1 MLFSARSR
9 LKPVTDGLGLKQ
21 FGGFKMGIRIN
32 TNMMSINAHRNLRS
46 SQQAMQSTS
55 EKLSSGSR
63 INKSADDA
71 AGLAISENLGAQ
83 IRSFKQSARNAQ
95 DGISFIQ
102 VAEGGM
108 NETGNMII
116 RLRELAV
123 QSASDT
129 IGARERGYLEKEAQQ
144 LKLEIERI
152 AQGTEYNGQNLLNG
166 SGEMM
171 DFQIGIKNN
180 EFLDRISYDPST
192 TNVSLESLGLSDV
205 SIGTKAESQETLAAL
220 DQSLTVLNNN
230 RSSLGALQNRL
241 NSTISNTEVAVEN
254 LSAAK
259 SRIKD
264 ADVASQSAEL
274 ARTSI
279 MLQSGISVL
288 AQANQSQAMA
298 LKLIG

>member
-1 MLFSARSR
+1 M
-9 LKPVTDGLGLKQ
+9 GL
-21 FGGFKMGIRIN
+21 RIN
-32 TNMMSINAHRNLRS
+32 TNMMSINAHRNLRGTKLA
-46 SQQAMQSTS
+46 QEKTS
-55 EKLSSGSR
+55 EKLSSGFR

-71 AGLAISENLGAQ
+71 AGLAISENLSAQ
-83 IRSFKQSARNAQ
+83 IRSFKQSERNAQ

-108 NETGNMII
+108 NEVGNMIV

-129 IGARERGYLEKEAQQ
+129 IGPKERGYLDKETQQ

-152 AQGTEYNGQNLLNG
+152 SQGTEYNGQSLLNG
-166 SGEMM
+166 QGTKM

-180 EFLDRISYDPST
+180 EFLDRISYDPAT
-192 TNVSLESLGLSDV
+192 TNVSIEALGLNDISSSTKESAQISLEKLDDSLG
-205 SIGTKAESQETLAAL
+205 TLN
-220 DQSLTVLNNN
+220 SN
-230 RSSLGALQNRL
+230 RSQLGALQNRL
-241 NSTISNTEVAVEN
+241 NSTINNTEVAVEN
-254 LSAAK
+254 LSAAR

-264 ADVASQSAEL
+264 ADVASESAEM

-279 MLQSGISVL
+279 MLQSGVSVL

-298 LKLIG
+298 LKLLG

>member
-1 MLFSARSR
+1 M
-9 LKPVTDGLGLKQ
+9 GL
-21 FGGFKMGIRIN
+21 RIN

-46 SQQAMQSTS
+46 TQLAMQSTS

-71 AGLAISENLGAQ
+71 AGLAISENLNGS

-108 NETGNMII
+108 NEVSNMIT

-123 QSASDT
+123 QAASDT
-129 IGARERGYLEKEAQQ
+129 IGEKERGYLNRETQQ
-144 LKLEIERI
+144 LKLEMERI
-152 AQGTEYNGQNLLNG
+152 AQGTEYNGTKLLNG
-166 SGEMM
+166 DGTQL

-180 EFLDRISYDPST
+180 EFLDRISYDPSN
-192 TNVSLESLGLSDV
+192 TNVSLESLGLSEI
-205 SIGTKAESQETLAAL
+205 SAATKEDAQNSLSNLDDSLITLN
-220 DQSLTVLNNN
+220 TN
-230 RSSLGALQNRL
+230 RSQLGALQNRL
-241 NSTISNTEVAVEN
+241 NSTINNTEVAIEN

-264 ADVASQSAEL
+264 ADVASESAEM

-279 MLQSGISVL
+279 MAQSGISVL

-298 LKLIG
+298 LKLLG

>member
-1 MLFSARSR
+1 M
-9 LKPVTDGLGLKQ
+9 GL
-21 FGGFKMGIRIN
+21 RIN
-32 TNMMSINAHRNLRS
+32 TNMMSINAQRNLRGAQM
-46 SQQAMQSTS
+46 SQAKTS

-71 AGLAISENLGAQ
+71 AGLAISENLSAQ

-108 NETGNMII
+108 NEVGNMIV

-129 IGARERGYLEKEAQQ
+129 IGSKERGYLDKEAQQ
-144 LKLEIERI
+144 LKREIERI

-166 SGEMM
+166 SGEVM
-171 DFQIGIKNN
+171 DFQIGVKNN
-180 EFLDRISYDPST
+180 EFLDRISYDPAD
-192 TNVSLESLGLSDV
+192 TNVSIESLGLGDISILDKGGAQSSLESLD
-205 SIGTKAESQETLAAL
+205 
-220 DQSLTVLNNN
+220 DSLVVLNQN

-241 NSTISNTEVAVEN
+241 NSTINNTEVAIEN
-254 LSAAK
+254 LSAAR

-264 ADVASQSAEL
+264 ADVATQSAEM
-274 ARTSI
+274 ARSSI

-298 LKLIG
+298 LKLLG